1 MSSDLDHPAPSTST
15 APPPAKRQKQQQR
28 RSSASSS
35 SNNKKISSSTPPLG
49 KFLASSDK
57 STRDKAVASLSRFLS
72 AGRLNHLGPLAAGD
86 EGDSTEEG
94 ELPIGDLSWDEKY
107 EVDARL
113 QPLEMAKLW
122 KGVYYCFWM
131 SDKPLVQQ
139 ALAQN
144 LADLTLDVRPKS
156 KTKNGRV
163 ERFRS
168 AMTYL
173 RGFWDAVVR
182 EWSTLDHHRLDK
194 FLLLIRRFAHVGFRL
209 LEREQFDERAIEEYN
224 AMLTGPGGPL
234 DVTNDKI
241 PLSLAYHLF
250 DIYLDEI
257 DRLASASS
265 SSDSSPALPL
275 LALLSPMY
283 TVASHAPSQIMF
295 TRLVD
300 NVFTPLLDAFLGPK
314 PEPNPKRRRG
324 NAAKRAK
331 ERAYPALRAA
341 ARRAAGLEVEEEAEE
356 TAADAKIGKRALRR
370 LFEEGGKEETGE
382 VQRRRI
388 YNFVTAREV
397 DFEEE

>member
-1 MSSDLDHPAPSTST
+1 
-15 APPPAKRQKQQQR
+15 
-28 RSSASSS
+28 
-35 SNNKKISSSTPPLG
+35 
-49 KFLASSDK
+49 
-57 STRDKAVASLSRFLS
+57 
-72 AGRLNHLGPLAAGD
+72 
-86 EGDSTEEG
+86 
-94 ELPIGDLSWDEKY
+94 
-107 EVDARL
+107 L

-139 ALAQN
+139 ALAHN

-156 KTKNGRV
+156 KSKNGRV

-173 RGFWDAVVR
+173 CGFWEAIIR

-194 FLLLIRRFAHVGFRL
+194 FLLLIRRFTHVGFRL
-209 LEREQFDERAIEEYN
+209 LEREQWDERAIEEYN
-224 AMLTGPGGPL
+224 AMLVGPGGPL
-234 DVTNDKI
+234 DVTNDKV

-250 DIYLDEI
+250 DIYLDEL
-257 DRLASASS
+257 DRVASS
-265 SSDSSPALPL
+265 SPDSSTLP

-283 TVASHAPSQIMF
+283 SVASHAPLQVMF

-300 NVFTPLLDAFLGPK
+300 NVFTPLLDALVGPK

-341 ARRAAGLEVEEEAEE
+341 ARRAAGVDAVDEA
-356 TAADAKIGKRALRR
+356 AADARIGKQVLRR

-382 VQRRRI
+382 AQRRRI
-388 YNFVTAREV
+388 YNFVTEREV
-397 DFEEE
+397 DFEEDE

>member
-1 MSSDLDHPAPSTST
+1 MSSDLEHPAPSTSS
-15 APPPAKRQKQQQR
+15 APPPAKRQKQR
-28 RSSASSS
+28 RSSSLNKPSSS
-35 SNNKKISSSTPPLG
+35 TTPPLG

-72 AGRLNHLGPLAAGD
+72 AGRLNHLGPLAAGAQEDVEED
-86 EGDSTEEG
+86 E
-94 ELPIGDLSWDEKY
+94 ELPVGDLNWDEEY

-144 LADLTLDVRPKS
+144 LADLTLDVRPRSKS
-156 KTKNGRV
+156 KNGRV

-173 RGFWDAVVR
+173 RGFWEAIIR

-194 FLLLIRRFAHVGFRL
+194 FLLLMRRFTHVGFRL
-209 LEREQFDERAIEEYN
+209 LEREQWDERAIEEYN

-234 DVTNDKI
+234 DVTNDKV

-250 DIYLDEI
+250 DIYLDEL
-257 DRLASASS
+257 DRVASS
-265 SSDSSPALPL
+265 SPDSSTLPL

-283 TVASHAPSQIMF
+283 SVAAHAPLQVMF
-295 TRLVD
+295 ARLVD
-300 NVFTPLLDAFLGPK
+300 NVFTPLLDALLGPK

-341 ARRAAGLEVEEEAEE
+341 ARRAAGVDDAVEEV
-356 TAADAKIGKRALRR
+356 AADARIGKQVLRR

-382 VQRRRI
+382 AQRRRI
-388 YNFVTAREV
+388 YNFVTEREV
-397 DFEEE
+397 DFEEQEN